1 MLVHIKE
8 ISKKYIFVC
17 VPDHVIKLNT
27 SLYNHFIILVD
38 SLRKTSL
45 HDDDF
50 LNSACKIGVLSNTH
64 LHLHVYASCLRIV
77 GNPLIT
83 IDDQNDKMIPV

>member
-1 MLVHIKE
+1 
-8 ISKKYIFVC
+8 
-17 VPDHVIKLNT
+17 
-27 SLYNHFIILVD
+27 
-38 SLRKTSL
+38 L

-64 LHLHVYASCLRIV
+64 LHLYVYASCLRIV

-83 IDDQNDKMIPV
+83 IDDQNDKMIV